1 MGTVATAVTDHPA
14 SMESFISRQDRTEG
28 FSTTGWNVV
37 EDESGTSIDDMAAT
51 KAAVAGSCHYV
62 TGFTVSVSKYANQVM
77 QDASS
82 SYSGDN
88 TGTSEYGTYYGKWEL
103 KDGSSVIQAGY
114 FFNPCNFNFDFAT
127 PITITKGNATSIG
140 IINDYNQ
147 SGEYAIVTLRGFTV
161 AE

>member
-1 MGTVATAVTDHPA
+1 MAILVVSVFAMSA
-14 SMESFISRQDRTEG
+14 SSFKAAANSLSVLRLLGAES
-28 FSTTGWNVV
+28 
-37 EDESGTSIDDMAAT
+37 T

-62 TGFTVSVSKYANQVM
+62 SGFTVSVSKYANQVM